1 MLNIKS
7 YTLPQAQKA
16 IFKNVEVLDSLQ
28 RRIAFKHENK
38 VNFIRSLLT
47 KNVRT
52 AIVVADIAKCLEH
65 VKLPQN
71 YCEKS
76 IKTFESLISQGYH
89 YLSIDGQNRTESLKD
104 FLDNK
109 VAVCNV
115 VYDAGGESE
124 PVPIETPTCY
134 KNLPTGPKAFLDHS
148 DCIYVDV
155 IEDQSIDQLHDTY
168 LALNSG
174 VPHNMMERINATVS
188 QPAEVIRD
196 LAKPYEAMWLSV
208 SKLEHSRMDDLK
220 YTAQAVLMCMGDEI
234 DSNSADPTTIE
245 KLYNLDGF
253 DHVSQQ
259 DVNMIKKIFFDMSIG
274 ISQYCT
280 GSNKKLT
287 LSQWWSLFMAIHAV
301 HSRGTPIWIDRKAFT
316 ARVIEKVIDF
326 IDDAKVDRGDHMKEY
341 HAGKRTQK
349 PSRTQYFDGWISA
362 FHMAAMRRQAYNQI
376 DSFVGVITHAPTY
389 LTFQEDQE
397 EEA

>member
-52 AIVVADIAKCLEH
+52 AIVVADIPKCLEH

-115 VYDAGGESE
+115 VYDAGGETRPTPRGGGVGE
-124 PVPIETPTCY
+124 CGGRRVLADVRIVPPG
-134 KNLPTGPKAFLDHS
+134 NQRLP
-148 DCIYVDV
+148 
-155 IEDQSIDQLHDTY
+155 
-168 LALNSG
+168 
-174 VPHNMMERINATVS
+174 
-188 QPAEVIRD
+188 
-196 LAKPYEAMWLSV
+196 LS
-208 SKLEHSRMDDLK
+208 
-220 YTAQAVLMCMGDEI
+220 
-234 DSNSADPTTIE
+234 
-245 KLYNLDGF
+245 
-253 DHVSQQ
+253 
-259 DVNMIKKIFFDMSIG
+259 
-274 ISQYCT
+274 
-280 GSNKKLT
+280 
-287 LSQWWSLFMAIHAV
+287 
-301 HSRGTPIWIDRKAFT
+301 
-316 ARVIEKVIDF
+316 
-326 IDDAKVDRGDHMKEY
+326 
-341 HAGKRTQK
+341 
-349 PSRTQYFDGWISA
+349 
-362 FHMAAMRRQAYNQI
+362 
-376 DSFVGVITHAPTY
+376 
-389 LTFQEDQE
+389 
-397 EEA
+397 